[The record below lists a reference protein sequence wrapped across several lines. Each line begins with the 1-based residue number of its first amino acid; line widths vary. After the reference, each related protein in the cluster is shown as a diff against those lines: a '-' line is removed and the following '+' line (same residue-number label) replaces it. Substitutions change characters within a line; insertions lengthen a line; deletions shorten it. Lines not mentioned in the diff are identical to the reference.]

1 MTIKINSGLIRIASG
16 GTSAAA
22 NEDQLAENRFQGE
35 DGRNDLGV
43 GWDPYHVW
51 RTRVKEA
58 RSSPGTIAGIDPARI
73 DSNRK
78 KRRRD

>member
-1 MTIKINSGLIRIASG
+1 MNTNKLNSGIRIAGG
-16 GTSAAA
+16 GTSAAAAA
-22 NEDQLAENRFQGE
+22 NEDQL
-35 DGRNDLGV
+35 GRNDLTV

-58 RSSPGTIAGIDPARI
+58 RSSHVGNTPI
-73 DSNRK
+73 DSDR